1 LAAVELASDYGWG
14 PNSIFWLIIIPS
26 IITAGVFVTVMATS
40 RLSPQKF
47 TEKKKYKLETIW
59 AVVVAAILIGLYI
72 TSYKWMP
79 PVAFSN
85 ADPEFSIANSTAVTA
100 SVIAEVKP
108 QIVEIT
114 AGQWFW
120 LMHKVGDP
128 PLKPGSP
135 SMPPQVTLKEDQTVK
150 FIAHSIDVNHGFG
163 VFSSGEDG
171 SPLLFQMQV
180 IPGLDN
186 VVYYTFKEPGTYHVR
201 CLEYCG
207 FAHPYMTSQINVQ
220 PVTTVEETGG
230 LPIVGTEQR

>member
-1 LAAVELASDYGWG
+1 MAAVELASDYGWG
-14 PNSIFWLIIIPS
+14 PNSIFWIV
-26 IITAGVFVTVMATS
+26 IITSVVTAAVFVTVMAS
-40 RLSPQKF
+40 SKMSPQKF
-47 TEKKKYKLETIW
+47 SEKKKYKLETIW
-59 AVVVAAILIGLYI
+59 AIATAAILIGLYV

-85 ADPEFSIANSTAVTA
+85 ADPEFSIANASTVA
-100 SVIAEVKP
+100 SAANNPEAKP

-128 PLKPGSP
+128 PLKPGSK

-150 FIAHSIDVNHGFG
+150 FIAHSVDVNHGFG
-163 VFSSGEDG
+163 VFSGNDDG
-171 SPLLFQMQV
+171 APILFQMQV

-186 VVYYTFKEPGTYHVR
+186 VIYYTFKEPGTYHVR

-207 FAHPYMTSQINVQ
+207 FAHPYMTSQIKVQ
-220 PVTTVEETGG
+220 PVTTSEQVGE
-230 LPIVGTEQR
+230 LPIVGQ